1 MDPNHTTSTLLAQAG
16 GLMALSGLL
25 MALCASVA
33 YGGILW
39 AAAACMF
46 FAARQF
52 RQMENKKQDE
62 EEPNHQHTTL

>member
-16 GLMALSGLL
+16 GLMTLSGLL

-33 YGGILW
+33 CGGILW

-46 FAARQF
+46 FAAHQF
-52 RQMENKKQDE
+52 RQLENKKQNE
-62 EEPNHQHTTL
+62 EESNHEETTL

>member
-16 GLMALSGLL
+16 GLMTLSGLL

-46 FAARQF
+46 FAAHQF
-52 RQMENKKQDE
+52 RQLENKKQNE
-62 EEPNHQHTTL
+62 EESNHEETTL

>member
-1 MDPNHTTSTLLAQAG
+1 MDPNHTTSTLLPQAG

-39 AAAACMF
+39 AAAACLFCTTHF
-46 FAARQF
+46 FRLTA
-52 RQMENKKQDE
+52 
-62 EEPNHQHTTL
+62 EPHTREDTDHEKDSV

>member
-16 GLMALSGLL
+16 GLMTLSGLL

-33 YGGILW
+33 CGGILW

-52 RQMENKKQDE
+52 RQLENKKQNE
-62 EEPNHQHTTL
+62 EESNHEETTL

>member
-1 MDPNHTTSTLLAQAG
+1 MDPNHTTSTLLALAG
-16 GLMALSGLL
+16 GLMTLSGLL

-52 RQMENKKQDE
+52 RQLENKKQNE
-62 EEPNHQHTTL
+62 EESNHEETTL

>member
-1 MDPNHTTSTLLAQAG
+1 MDPNHTTSTLLALAG
-16 GLMALSGLL
+16 GLMTLSGLL

-46 FAARQF
+46 LAARQF

-62 EEPNHQHTTL
+62 EESNHEETTL

>member
-1 MDPNHTTSTLLAQAG
+1 MDPNHTTSTLLALAG
-16 GLMALSGLL
+16 GLMTLSGLL

-39 AAAACMF
+39 AAASCMF
-46 FAARQF
+46 FAARLF

-62 EEPNHQHTTL
+62 EESNHEETTL